1 MPIIKDEEFKNFFME
16 ESDEHDRVIRE
27 LRVMWDWNMWKHY
40 PSDHG
45 RSHMDLSEERKC
57 LRVWS
62 ENFLG
67 F

>member
-1 MPIIKDEEFKNFFME
+1 ME
-16 ESDEHDRVIRE
+16 ESNEHHRVIRE
-27 LRVMWDWNMWKHY
+27 LRAMWDWHMWKHY

-45 RSHMDLSEERKC
+45 RSHIDLSEERQC
-57 LRVWS
+57 LRVGT

>member
-1 MPIIKDEEFKNFFME
+1 ME
-16 ESDEHDRVIRE
+16 ESNENHRVIRE
-27 LRVMWDWNMWKHY
+27 LRAMWDWHMWKHY

-45 RSHMDLSEERKC
+45 RSHIDLSEERQC
-57 LRVWS
+57 LRVGT